1 MEKVK
6 IIADSGCN
14 IDLDMAKEY
23 DISILPFNINFKDKS
38 YTDLYELSREDFF
51 VKYKESKE
59 RVTTSMPSPGK
70 FLKLLEEE
78 YQKGYRNFIVF
89 SITKKFSGIYQ
100 MMDMMK
106 EEFVEENSDA
116 RIKII
121 DTNTATIAAIYPV
134 IKAAIYAKDG
144 MGLDEIY
151 KKSLDNLKYC
161 NVAGVVKNLDALVR
175 GGRLPKTIAK
185 LANLISFS
193 PVLCIEDGEIKL
205 IKKVTGKKKSYKE
218 LIKYLKKLCKKYKDY
233 QIIIGGADSSDEIEI
248 LKEGLSS
255 EIENALDFKIIDV
268 TAVIGSHLGDGV
280 IFCSVFP
287 IN

>member
-51 VKYKESKE
+51 IKYKESKE

-70 FLKLLEEE
+70 FLKLLKEE

-106 EEFVEENSDA
+106 EEFVEENPDS

-248 LKEGLSS
+248 LKEGLSR

-280 IFCSVFP
+280 IFCSIFP

>member
-51 VKYKESKE
+51 IKYKESKE

-70 FLKLLEEE
+70 FLKLLEGE

-106 EEFVEENSDA
+106 EEFVEENPDS

-233 QIIIGGADSSDEIEI
+233 QIIIGGADSGEEIEI

>member
-51 VKYKESKE
+51 IKYKESKE

-175 GGRLPKTIAK
+175 GGRLPKTISK

>member
-106 EEFVEENSDA
+106 EEFVEENPDA
-116 RIKII
+116 RIKVI

-248 LKEGLSS
+248 LKEGLSR

>member
-51 VKYKESKE
+51 IKYKESKE

-70 FLKLLEEE
+70 FLKLLEDE

-106 EEFVEENSDA
+106 EEFVEENPDA

>member
-14 IDLDMAKEY
+14 IDLDIAKEY

-106 EEFVEENSDA
+106 EEFVEENPDA

-248 LKEGLSS
+248 LKEGLSR

>member
-14 IDLDMAKEY
+14 VDLDMAKEY

-51 VKYKESKE
+51 IKYKESKE

-106 EEFVEENSDA
+106 EEFVEENPDA

-175 GGRLPKTIAK
+175 GGRLPKTISK